1 MSSMMVKE
9 TYNISVNEL
18 IAAFRSNTEFGLSTS
33 EAKSRIEKYGSNT
46 IQSDKGKHPLK
57 ILLSQFNNLMVY
69 LLLFAA
75 AMSFWFQEYLDT
87 TAILLVI
94 LINAIIGFWME
105 MQAQRSMNALK
116 KMASVPAKV
125 FRNGMLMEISSEEV
139 VPGDILFAEAGDMI
153 TADARII
160 NATQLSVN
168 EASLTGEA
176 MPVEKIANELSE
188 DVPLADRTNMLHK
201 GTFVTNGNTT
211 ALVTATGMKT
221 ELGKIAHL
229 VQGAEQSATPLEKK
243 LQVFSRKLIY
253 ITVAL
258 VVLIFIVGMFT
269 HGDYLEMLETAIAL
283 AVAAIPEGLPI
294 VATLALA
301 QGMMK
306 MAKHNVIVKK
316 LSAVETLGGTTIIC
330 TDKTGTLTQNKI
342 EVTDLIPADE
352 TSEKNKQI
360 MQQIAVLCNTAS
372 IQIKGNDITE
382 IGDPLETGLLKYAHK
397 KGNDFEQL
405 RQQFPK
411 VNELPFSS
419 ETKMM
424 ATLHNNNNSFVV
436 YAKGAAEEILK
447 QCSHILSGSQPQIL
461 NDETRI
467 YWKEKSEQLAA
478 SGLRVIA
485 GAFKE
490 TSSKDISLTTDLVF
504 AGLYGMMDPPAN
516 DVFDAINECKD
527 AGIKVVMI
535 TGDHPATANYI
546 ANQLGISENNTPMV
560 GKEMKP
566 ASQLSEKEKQ
576 NWLNTSVFARV
587 TPTHKLD
594 LVTVLQEK
602 GNIVGMTGDGVNDAP
617 ALKKADIGIAMGV
630 RGTQVAQEVADMVL
644 KDDKFSSIVHA
655 IKQGRV
661 IFNNIQEFVIYLLS
675 CNMSE
680 LFVVSLA
687 ALSNLHFQLVPLQ
700 ILFINLVTDVLPAL
714 ALGVSDGSPFVMKHK
729 PRNPAEPLLKTRQ
742 WYAVWIYAAI
752 ISVCTLGAVFFS
764 HLVLHTGERFDPKL
778 CNNILFFTLI
788 FCQLFHVFNMAS
800 VKTSFFKSEV
810 FRNKYVWYALLLSG
824 LIVMSVFFIP
834 AAREALNVQPLKAED
849 WLLVIASALLSLLV
863 IQILKRTNI
872 IHDED

>member
-1 MSSMMVKE
+1 ME
-9 TYNISVNEL
+9 TANNYTIPLTKLITELGSDREKGLNSLEATNRISQ
-18 IAAFRSNTEFGLSTS
+18 
-33 EAKSRIEKYGSNT
+33 YGRNT

-57 ILLSQFNNLMVY
+57 IVLSQFNNLLVY

-75 AMSFWFQEYLDT
+75 AMSFWFQEYLDA

-94 LINAIIGFWME
+94 LVNASIGFWME
-105 MQAQRSMNALK
+105 MQAERSMNALK

-125 FRNGMLMEISSEEV
+125 FRDGKLTEIPSEEL
-139 VPGDILFAEAGDMI
+139 VPGDILFVEAGDMI

-160 NATQLSVN
+160 AATQLSVN

-176 MPVEKIANELSE
+176 MPVEKTASELSE
-188 DVPLADRTNMLHK
+188 DVSLADRTNMLHK

-211 ALVTATGMKT
+211 ALVVATGMQT

-269 HGDYLEMLETAIAL
+269 HGDYVELLETAIAL

-316 LSAVETLGGTTIIC
+316 LSAVETLGGTTVIC

-342 EVTDLIPADE
+342 EVTDVITADE
-352 TSEKNKQI
+352 NAEKNKQI

-372 IQIKGNDITE
+372 IQISENEIKE
-382 IGDPLETGLLKYAHK
+382 IGDPLETGLLKYAHNN
-397 KGNDFEQL
+397 GVNIEQL

-411 VNELPFSS
+411 VDEIPFSS

-424 ATLHNNNNSFVV
+424 ATLHSGNNIFMV

-447 QCSHILSGSQPQIL
+447 QCSHILMGSQIQTL
-461 NDETRI
+461 NEETRNQ
-467 YWKEKSEQLAA
+467 WKDKSEQLAA

-490 TSSKDISLTTDLVF
+490 TPSKDVSLTNDLIF
-504 AGLYGMMDPPAN
+504 AGLYGMMDPPAE
-516 DVFDAINECKD
+516 DVFDAINECKG

-546 ANQLGISENNTPMV
+546 ANQLHISENNQPV
-560 GKEMKP
+560 IGKNMKP
-566 ASQLSEKEKQ
+566 FKQLSNEEKQ
-576 NWLNTSVFARV
+576 LWADTSVFARV

-617 ALKKADIGIAMGV
+617 ALKKADIGIAMGK
-630 RGTQVAQEVADMVL
+630 RGTQVAQEVSDMVL

-655 IKQGRV
+655 IRQGRV
-661 IFNNIQEFVIYLLS
+661 IFSNIQEFVIYLLS

-687 ALSNLHFQLVPLQ
+687 ALSNLHFQLIPLQ
-700 ILFINLVTDVLPAL
+700 ILFINLITDVLPAL
-714 ALGVSDGSPFVMKHK
+714 ALGVSEGSPFVMKHK
-729 PRNPAEPLLKTRQ
+729 PRNPTEPLLKTRQ

-764 HLVLHTGERFDPKL
+764 HFVLHTGEHFDPKL

-788 FCQLFHVFNMAS
+788 VCQLFHVFNMAS

-834 AAREALNVQPLKAED
+834 LVREALNVQSLKLED
-849 WLLVIASALLSLLV
+849 WLVVVASAALSLLA
-863 IQILKRTNI
+863 IQILKRTNL

>member
-1 MSSMMVKE
+1 MKTANNYTIPVTKLITELGSDREKGLTALE
-9 TYNISVNEL
+9 ATNRISQ
-18 IAAFRSNTEFGLSTS
+18 
-33 EAKSRIEKYGSNT
+33 YGRNT

-57 ILLSQFNNLMVY
+57 IVLSQFNNLLVY

-75 AMSFWFQEYLDT
+75 AMSFWFQEYLDA

-94 LINAIIGFWME
+94 LVNASIGFWME
-105 MQAQRSMNALK
+105 MQAERSMNALK

-125 FRNGMLMEISSEEV
+125 FRDGKLTEIPSEEL
-139 VPGDILFAEAGDMI
+139 VPGDLLFVEAGDMI

-160 NATQLSVN
+160 SATQLSVN

-176 MPVEKIANELSE
+176 MPVEKIANELSG

-201 GTFVTNGNTT
+201 GTFVTNGNAN
-211 ALVTATGMKT
+211 ALVVTTGMQT

-269 HGDYLEMLETAIAL
+269 HGDYVELLETAIAL

-316 LSAVETLGGTTIIC
+316 LSAVETLGGTTVIC

-342 EVTDLIPADE
+342 EVTDVITADE
-352 TSEKNKQI
+352 NAEKNKQI

-372 IQIKGNDITE
+372 IQISENEIKE

-397 KGNDFEQL
+397 NGENIEQL

-411 VNELPFSS
+411 IDEVPFSS

-424 ATLHNNNNSFVV
+424 ATLHSGNNGYIV

-447 QCSHILSGSQPQIL
+447 QCSHILIGSEIQLL
-461 NDETRI
+461 NEETKKH
-467 YWKEKSEQLAA
+467 WKEKSEQLAA

-490 TSSKDISLTTDLVF
+490 TPSKDISLTSDLVF
-504 AGLYGMMDPPAN
+504 AGLYGMMDPPAE
-516 DVFDAINECKD
+516 DVFDAIKECKE

-546 ANQLGISENNTPMV
+546 ARQLGISENDTPIV
-560 GKEMKP
+560 GKEMKA
-566 ASQLSEKEKQ
+566 ASQLSEDEKQ
-576 NWLNTSVFARV
+576 HWLNTSVFARV

-617 ALKKADIGIAMGV
+617 ALKKADIGIAMGK
-630 RGTQVAQEVADMVL
+630 RGTQVAQEVSDMVL

-655 IKQGRV
+655 IRQGRV
-661 IFNNIQEFVIYLLS
+661 IFTNIQEFVIYLLS

-687 ALSNLHFQLVPLQ
+687 ALSNLHFQLIPLQ
-700 ILFINLVTDVLPAL
+700 ILFINLITDVLPAL
-714 ALGVSDGSPFVMKHK
+714 ALGVSEGSPFVMKHK

-742 WYAVWIYAAI
+742 WYAVWVYAAI

-764 HLVLHTGERFDPKL
+764 HIVLHTGEHFDPKL

-788 FCQLFHVFNMAS
+788 VCQLFHVFNMAS

-810 FRNKYVWYALLLSG
+810 FRNKYVWYALASSG

-834 AAREALNVQPLKAED
+834 PVREALNVQSLKLED
-849 WLLVIASALLSLLV
+849 WLVVIASALISLLV
-863 IQILKRTNI
+863 IQILKRTNL

>member
-1 MSSMMVKE
+1 MKTVSAHTIPVTKLITELGSDREKGLNSLE
-9 TYNISVNEL
+9 AANRISQ
-18 IAAFRSNTEFGLSTS
+18 
-33 EAKSRIEKYGSNT
+33 YGRNT

-57 ILLSQFNNLMVY
+57 IVLSQFNNLLVY

-75 AMSFWFQEYLDT
+75 AMSFWFQEYLDA

-94 LINAIIGFWME
+94 LVNASIGFWME
-105 MQAQRSMNALK
+105 MQAERSMNALK

-125 FRNGMLMEISSEEV
+125 FRDGKLTEISSEEV
-139 VPGDILFAEAGDMI
+139 VPGDILFVEAGDMI

-201 GTFVTNGNTT
+201 GTFVTNGNAT

-229 VQGAEQSATPLEKK
+229 VQGADQSATPLEKK

-269 HGDYLEMLETAIAL
+269 HGDYVELLETAIAL

-301 QGMMK
+301 QGMLK

-316 LSAVETLGGTTIIC
+316 LSAVETLGGTTVIC

-342 EVTDLIPADE
+342 EVTDVITTEENA
-352 TSEKNKQI
+352 EKNKQI

-372 IQIKGNDITE
+372 IQISENEIKE

-397 KGNDFEQL
+397 NGENIEQL

-411 VNELPFSS
+411 IDEVPFSS

-424 ATLHNNNNSFVV
+424 ATLHNGNNGYIV

-447 QCSHILSGSQPQIL
+447 QCSHILIASEIQFL
-461 NDETRI
+461 NEETRKH
-467 YWKEKSEQLAA
+467 WKEKSEHLAA

-490 TSSKDISLTTDLVF
+490 TPSKDISLTSDLIF
-504 AGLYGMMDPPAN
+504 AGLYGMMDPPAE
-516 DVFDAINECKD
+516 DVFDAIKECKE

-535 TGDHPATANYI
+535 TGDHPATASYI
-546 ANQLGISENNTPMV
+546 ANQLGISENDTPII
-560 GKEMKP
+560 GKEMKG
-566 ASQLSEKEKQ
+566 ASQLSENEKQ
-576 NWLNTSVFARV
+576 HWLNTSVFARV

-617 ALKKADIGIAMGV
+617 ALKKADIGIAMGK
-630 RGTQVAQEVADMVL
+630 RGTQVAQEVSDMVL

-655 IKQGRV
+655 IRQGRV
-661 IFNNIQEFVIYLLS
+661 IFSNIQEFVIYLLS

-680 LFVVSLA
+680 LFVVTLA
-687 ALSNLHFQLVPLQ
+687 ALSNLHFQLIPLQ
-700 ILFINLVTDVLPAL
+700 ILFINLITDVLPAL
-714 ALGVSDGSPFVMKHK
+714 ALGVSEGSPFVMKHK
-729 PRNPAEPLLKTRQ
+729 PRNPTEPLLKTRQ

-764 HLVLHTGERFDPKL
+764 HFVLHTGEHFDPKL

-834 AAREALNVQPLKAED
+834 LVREALNVQSLKLED
-849 WLLVIASALLSLLV
+849 WLVVIVSALISLLV
-863 IQILKRTNI
+863 IQFLKRTNI

>member
-1 MSSMMVKE
+1 MKTANNYTIPLTKLITELDSDRVNGLTSLE
-9 TYNISVNEL
+9 ATNRIS
-18 IAAFRSNTEFGLSTS
+18 R
-33 EAKSRIEKYGSNT
+33 YGSNT

-57 ILLSQFNNLMVY
+57 IVLSQFNNLLVY
-69 LLLFAA
+69 LLFFAA
-75 AMSFWFQEYLDT
+75 AMSFWFQEYLDA

-94 LINAIIGFWME
+94 LVNASIGFWME
-105 MQAQRSMNALK
+105 LQAERSMNALK
-116 KMASVPAKV
+116 KMASVPSKV
-125 FRNGMLMEISSEEV
+125 YRDGKLSEISSEEI
-139 VPGDILFAEAGDMI
+139 VPGDILFVEAGDMI

-160 NATQLSVN
+160 SATQLSIN

-176 MPVEKIANELSE
+176 MPVEKTASELSE
-188 DVPLADRTNMLHK
+188 DVSLADRTNMLHK

-211 ALVTATGMKT
+211 ALVVATGMQT

-229 VQGAEQSATPLEKK
+229 VQGADQSATPLEMK

-253 ITVAL
+253 IMVAL

-269 HGDYLEMLETAIAL
+269 HGDYVELLETAIAL

-316 LSAVETLGGTTIIC
+316 LSAVETLGGTTVIC

-342 EVTDLIPADE
+342 EVTDVITAVQND
-352 TSEKNKQI
+352 EKNKQI

-372 IQIKGNDITE
+372 IQISENDIIE

-397 KGNDFEQL
+397 NGKNIEKL

-411 VNELPFSS
+411 INEVPFSS

-424 ATLHNNNNSFVV
+424 ATLHSGNNGYIV

-447 QCSHILSGSQPQIL
+447 QCSHILSGSEIQLL
-461 NDETRI
+461 NEETKKH
-467 YWKEKSEQLAA
+467 WKEKSEQLAA

-490 TSSKDISLTTDLVF
+490 TTSKDISLTSDLVF
-504 AGLYGMMDPPAN
+504 TGLYGMMDPPAEY
-516 DVFDAINECKD
+516 VFDAIKECKE

-546 ANQLGISENNTPMV
+546 AHQLGISENDIPII
-560 GKEMKP
+560 GKDMKA
-566 ASQLSEKEKQ
+566 ASQLSEDEKQ
-576 NWLNTSVFARV
+576 HWLNTSVFARV

-617 ALKKADIGIAMGV
+617 ALKKADIGIAMGK
-630 RGTQVAQEVADMVL
+630 RGTQVAQEVSDMVL

-655 IKQGRV
+655 IRQGRV

-687 ALSNLHFQLVPLQ
+687 ALSNLHFQLIPLQ

-714 ALGVSDGSPFVMKHK
+714 ALGVSEGSPIVMKHK
-729 PRNPAEPLLKTRQ
+729 PRNPAEPLLKTKQ
-742 WYAVWIYAAI
+742 WYAVWIYAAV
-752 ISVCTLGAVFFS
+752 ISICTLGAVFIS
-764 HLVLHTGERFDPKL
+764 HFFFHTGKHFDPKL

-800 VKTSFFKSEV
+800 VKTSFTQSEV
-810 FRNKYVWYALLLSG
+810 FRNKYVWYALLSSG
-824 LIVMSVFFIP
+824 IILLSVFFIP
-834 AAREALNVQPLKAED
+834 PAREALNVQPLKVED
-849 WLLVIASALLSLLV
+849 WLVVVASAALSLLA
-863 IQILKRTNI
+863 IQILKRTNL

>member
-1 MSSMMVKE
+1 ME
-9 TYNISVNEL
+9 TANNYTIPLTKLITELGSDREKGLNSLEATNRISQ
-18 IAAFRSNTEFGLSTS
+18 
-33 EAKSRIEKYGSNT
+33 YGRNT

-57 ILLSQFNNLMVY
+57 IVLSQFNNLLVY

-75 AMSFWFQEYLDT
+75 AMSFWFQEYLDA

-94 LINAIIGFWME
+94 LVNASIGFWME
-105 MQAQRSMNALK
+105 MQAERSMNALK

-125 FRNGMLMEISSEEV
+125 FRDGKLTEIPSEEL
-139 VPGDILFAEAGDMI
+139 VPGDILFVEAGDMI

-160 NATQLSVN
+160 TATQLSIN

-176 MPVEKIANELSE
+176 MPVEKTASELSE
-188 DVPLADRTNMLHK
+188 DVSLADRTNMLHK

-211 ALVTATGMKT
+211 ALVVATGMQT

-269 HGDYLEMLETAIAL
+269 HGDYVELLETAIAL

-316 LSAVETLGGTTIIC
+316 LSAVETLGGTTVIC

-342 EVTDLIPADE
+342 EVTDVITADE
-352 TSEKNKQI
+352 NAEKNKQI

-372 IQIKGNDITE
+372 IQISENEIKE
-382 IGDPLETGLLKYAHK
+382 IGDPLETGLLKYAHNN
-397 KGNDFEQL
+397 GENIEQL

-411 VNELPFSS
+411 IDEVPFSS

-424 ATLHNNNNSFVV
+424 ATLHSGNNGYIV

-447 QCSHILSGSQPQIL
+447 QCSHILIASEIQVL
-461 NDETRI
+461 NEETRKH
-467 YWKEKSEQLAA
+467 WKEKSEHLAA

-490 TSSKDISLTTDLVF
+490 TPSKDISLTSDLIF
-504 AGLYGMMDPPAN
+504 AGLYGMMDPPAE
-516 DVFDAINECKD
+516 DVFDAINECKE

-546 ANQLGISENNTPMV
+546 ANQLGISENDTPII
-560 GKEMKP
+560 GKEMKG
-566 ASQLSEKEKQ
+566 ASQLSENEKQ
-576 NWLNTSVFARV
+576 HWLNTSVFARV

-617 ALKKADIGIAMGV
+617 ALKKADIGIAMGK
-630 RGTQVAQEVADMVL
+630 RGTQVAQEVSDMVL

-655 IKQGRV
+655 IRQGRV
-661 IFNNIQEFVIYLLS
+661 IFSNIQEFVIYLLS

-687 ALSNLHFQLVPLQ
+687 ALSNLHFQLIPLQ
-700 ILFINLVTDVLPAL
+700 ILFINLITDVLPAL
-714 ALGVSDGSPFVMKHK
+714 ALGVSEGSPFVMKHK
-729 PRNPAEPLLKTRQ
+729 PRNPTEPLLKTRQ

-764 HLVLHTGERFDPKL
+764 HFVFHTGERFDPKL

-788 FCQLFHVFNMAS
+788 VCQLFHVFNMAS
-800 VKTSFFKSEV
+800 VKTSFLKSEV
-810 FRNKYVWYALLLSG
+810 FRNKYVWYALASSG

-834 AAREALNVQPLKAED
+834 PVREALNVQSLKLED
-849 WLLVIASALLSLLV
+849 WLVVIASALISLLV
-863 IQILKRTNI
+863 IQILKRTNL

>member
-1 MSSMMVKE
+1 MKTVSAHTIPVTKLITELGSDREKGLNSLE
-9 TYNISVNEL
+9 AANRISQ
-18 IAAFRSNTEFGLSTS
+18 
-33 EAKSRIEKYGSNT
+33 YGRNT

-57 ILLSQFNNLMVY
+57 IVLSQFNNLLVY

-75 AMSFWFQEYLDT
+75 AMSFWFQEYLDA

-94 LINAIIGFWME
+94 LVNASIGFWME
-105 MQAQRSMNALK
+105 MQAERSMNALK

-125 FRNGMLMEISSEEV
+125 FRDGKLTEISSEEV
-139 VPGDILFAEAGDMI
+139 VPGDILFVEAGDMI

-201 GTFVTNGNTT
+201 GTFVTNGNAT

-269 HGDYLEMLETAIAL
+269 HGDYLKMLETAIAL

-316 LSAVETLGGTTIIC
+316 LSAVETLGGTTVIC

-372 IQIKGNDITE
+372 IQISENEIKE

-397 KGNDFEQL
+397 NGENIEQL

-411 VNELPFSS
+411 IDEVPFSS

-424 ATLHNNNNSFVV
+424 ATLHSGNNGYIV

-447 QCSHILSGSQPQIL
+447 QCSHILIASEIQVL
-461 NDETRI
+461 NEETRKH
-467 YWKEKSEQLAA
+467 WKEKSEQLAA

-485 GAFKE
+485 GAYKE
-490 TSSKDISLTTDLVF
+490 ASSKDISLTTDLVF
-504 AGLYGMMDPPAN
+504 AGLYGMMDPPAE
-516 DVFDAINECKD
+516 DVFDAINECKE

-546 ANQLGISENNTPMV
+546 ANQLGISENDTPII
-560 GKEMKP
+560 GKEMK
-566 ASQLSEKEKQ
+566 AVSQLSENEKQ
-576 NWLNTSVFARV
+576 HWLNTSVFARV

-617 ALKKADIGIAMGV
+617 ALKKADIGIAMGK
-630 RGTQVAQEVADMVL
+630 RGTQVAQEVSDMVL

-655 IKQGRV
+655 IRQGRV
-661 IFNNIQEFVIYLLS
+661 IFSNIQEFVIYLLS

-680 LFVVSLA
+680 LFVVSLG
-687 ALSNLHFQLVPLQ
+687 ALSNLHFQLIPLQ
-700 ILFINLVTDVLPAL
+700 ILFINLITDVLPAL
-714 ALGVSDGSPFVMKHK
+714 ALGVSEGSPFVMKHK
-729 PRNPAEPLLKTRQ
+729 PRNPTEPLLKTRQ

-764 HLVLHTGERFDPKL
+764 HFVLHTGEHFDPKL

-834 AAREALNVQPLKAED
+834 LVREALNVQSLKLED
-849 WLLVIASALLSLLV
+849 WLVVIVSALISLLV
-863 IQILKRTNI
+863 IQFLKRTNI

>member
-1 MSSMMVKE
+1 MKTANNYTIPLTKLITELDSDRVNGLTSLE
-9 TYNISVNEL
+9 ATNRIS
-18 IAAFRSNTEFGLSTS
+18 R
-33 EAKSRIEKYGSNT
+33 YGSNT

-57 ILLSQFNNLMVY
+57 IVLSQFNNLLVY
-69 LLLFAA
+69 LLFFAA
-75 AMSFWFQEYLDT
+75 AMSFWFQEYLDA

-94 LINAIIGFWME
+94 LVNASIGFWME
-105 MQAQRSMNALK
+105 LQAERSMNALK
-116 KMASVPAKV
+116 KMASVPSKV
-125 FRNGMLMEISSEEV
+125 YRDGRLSEISSEEI
-139 VPGDILFAEAGDMI
+139 VPGDILFVEAGDMI

-160 NATQLSVN
+160 SATQLSIN

-176 MPVEKIANELSE
+176 MPVEKTASELSE
-188 DVPLADRTNMLHK
+188 DVSLADRTNMLHK

-211 ALVTATGMKT
+211 ALVVATGMQT

-269 HGDYLEMLETAIAL
+269 HGDYVELLETAIAL

-316 LSAVETLGGTTIIC
+316 LSAVETLGGTTVIC

-342 EVTDLIPADE
+342 EVTDVITADE
-352 TSEKNKQI
+352 NAEKNKQI

-372 IQIKGNDITE
+372 IQISENDIIE
-382 IGDPLETGLLKYAHK
+382 IGDPLETGLLKYAHNN
-397 KGNDFEQL
+397 GVNIEQL

-411 VNELPFSS
+411 VDEIPFSS

-424 ATLHNNNNSFVV
+424 ATLHSGNNIFMV

-447 QCSHILSGSQPQIL
+447 QCSHILMGSQIQTL
-461 NDETRI
+461 NEETRNQ
-467 YWKEKSEQLAA
+467 WKDKSEQLAA

-490 TSSKDISLTTDLVF
+490 TPSKDVSLTNDLIF
-504 AGLYGMMDPPAN
+504 AGLYGMMDPPAE
-516 DVFDAINECKD
+516 DVFDAINECKG

-546 ANQLGISENNTPMV
+546 ANQLHISENNQPV
-560 GKEMKP
+560 IGKNMKP
-566 ASQLSEKEKQ
+566 FKQLSNEEKQ
-576 NWLNTSVFARV
+576 LWADTSVFARV

-617 ALKKADIGIAMGV
+617 ALKKADIGIAMGK
-630 RGTQVAQEVADMVL
+630 RGTQVAQEVSDMVL

-655 IKQGRV
+655 IRQGRV

-687 ALSNLHFQLVPLQ
+687 ALSNLHFQLIPLQ
-700 ILFINLVTDVLPAL
+700 ILFINLITDVLPAL
-714 ALGVSDGSPFVMKHK
+714 ALGVSEGSPFVMKHK
-729 PRNPAEPLLKTRQ
+729 PRNPTEPLLKTRQ

-764 HLVLHTGERFDPKL
+764 HFVLHTGEHFDPKL

-788 FCQLFHVFNMAS
+788 VCQLFHVFNMAS
-800 VKTSFFKSEV
+800 VKTSFLKSEV
-810 FRNKYVWYALLLSG
+810 FRNKYVWYALASSG
-824 LIVMSVFFIP
+824 LIVISVFFIP
-834 AAREALNVQPLKAED
+834 PVREALNVQSLKLED
-849 WLLVIASALLSLLV
+849 WLVVIASALISLLV
-863 IQILKRTNI
+863 IQILKRTNL